1 MKNECGLLLTM
12 VLVSLLSLIFM
23 LNVSPTMALEMEALP
38 LLEKDNKQSSLKTY
52 IVRVQKPK
60 GGINKL
66 SEDLDCWYRSFM
78 PFTTTSSNDQ
88 QRMVYSYRNVATG
101 FAARLTE
108 EELKAMEGRDDF
120 ITARPERILLLHTTH
135 SPNFLG
141 LHQNLGFWRNLKF
154 WQGCDNWSSRHRDF
168 SGSSFI

>member
-1 MKNECGLLLTM
+1 M

-88 QRMVYSYRNVATG
+88 QRMVY
-101 FAARLTE
+101 
-108 EELKAMEGRDDF
+108 
-120 ITARPERILLLHTTH
+120 
-135 SPNFLG
+135 
-141 LHQNLGFWRNLKF
+141 
-154 WQGCDNWSSRHRDF
+154 
-168 SGSSFI
+168 